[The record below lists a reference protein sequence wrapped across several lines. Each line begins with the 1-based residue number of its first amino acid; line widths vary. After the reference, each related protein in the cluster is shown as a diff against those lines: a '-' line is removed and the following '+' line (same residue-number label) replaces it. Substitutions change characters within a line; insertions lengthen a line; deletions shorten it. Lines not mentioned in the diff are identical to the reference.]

1 MLAVA
6 IVLAGVAFIVLWRE
20 LSAKNRPRKLSKLA
34 AGAAGVLV
42 AMLLFLAA
50 TGRLHWLAALLAG
63 ALPFVR
69 WIAGFFIAPLIGNL
83 LRSGFG
89 AFGQRSS
96 FGSPFGSAAGTGGG
110 PTASTV
116 ATADLDMTLDHQSG
130 EMDGTVLTGRC
141 AGQRLSELDRGALQ
155 RLYEELSA
163 EDSRQLLGAYLERR
177 FADWAADGAGG
188 ADGDEARKHDGSQ
201 QMSASQA
208 LAVLGLD
215 ADASEQDIVAA
226 HRRLMQKLHPDR
238 GGSTYLAATLNRA
251 KEVLLKG

>member
-6 IVLAGVAFIVLWRE
+6 IVLAGVAFVVLWRE
-20 LSAKNRPRKLSKLA
+20 LSAKNRPRKPSKLA
-34 AGAAGVLV
+34 AGAAGVLL

-63 ALPFVR
+63 ALPFIR

-89 AFGQRSS
+89 AFGRR
-96 FGSPFGSAAGTGGG
+96 SPFGASGGTAGG
-110 PTASTV
+110 PSASTV
-116 ATADLDMTLDHQSG
+116 ATADLDMTLDHESG
-130 EMDGTVLTGRC
+130 QMDGTVLTGDY
-141 AGQRLSELDRGALQ
+141 AGRRLSELDRAALQ
-155 RLYEELSA
+155 RLYGELTA

-177 FADWAADGAGG
+177 FPDWAADGSGG
-188 ADGDEARKHDGSQ
+188 ADGEARRQHDGGQ
-201 QMSASQA
+201 EMSASQA
-208 LAVLGLD
+208 LAVLGLA
-215 ADASEQDIVAA
+215 ADASEEEVVAA

-238 GGSTYLAATLNRA
+238 GGTTYLAATLNRA